1 MTDKEGWSFFSPD
14 VLDSSKI
21 RKIPST
27 EPTATSGVGTLKIE
41 KLRSQCF
48 DQPLS

>member
-14 VLDSSKI
+14 VLDNSKM

-27 EPTATSGVGTLKIE
+27 EPIATSGVDCKLKN
-41 KLRSQCF
+41 
-48 DQPLS
+48 